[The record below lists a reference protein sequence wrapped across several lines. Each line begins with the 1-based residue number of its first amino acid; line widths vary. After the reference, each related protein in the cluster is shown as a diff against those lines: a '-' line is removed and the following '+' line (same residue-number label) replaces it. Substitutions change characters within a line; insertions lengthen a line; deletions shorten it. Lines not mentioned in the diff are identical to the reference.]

1 VKLPPTYDL
10 VHTGRVRAAIRRDLR
25 PLLEPWLLAPRL
37 VLPPDAEPFVG
48 GRGGAFRVVLPG
60 GQRAVVRLYRRG
72 GVLARFVHDTY
83 LAPGLGLGSGLGT
96 RPLRELAV
104 TAEVRRRGVAT
115 ADVLAARV
123 EGDVFYRGA
132 LLTAEIPSATT
143 LIDALRRADPA
154 ARRVLAASAGR
165 AIAGLHEAGVS
176 HADLNMTNI
185 LVAPGPDGERIAL
198 VDFDRARLRD
208 GALPTAA
215 RRRNLTR
222 LARSLAKFDADG
234 TLAGAEERRVFRSA
248 YASAGT
254 GEVPCAS

>member
-1 VKLPPTYDL
+1 MPPAYDL
-10 VHTGRVRAAIRRDLR
+10 VRAGPVRAAIRRDLR
-25 PLLEPWLLAPRL
+25 PLLEAWLLAPRL
-37 VLPPDAEPFVG
+37 ALPVDAVPLAA
-48 GRGGAFRVVLPG
+48 GRGGAFRVVLPD
-60 GQRAVVRLYRRG
+60 GQRVVVRLYRRG
-72 GVLARFVHDTY
+72 GVLARFVRETY
-83 LAPGLGLGSGLGT
+83 LGPGLGPGA

-104 TAEVRRRGVAT
+104 TAEISRRGVAT
-115 ADVLAARV
+115 VDVLAARV
-123 EGDVFYRGA
+123 EGRLFYRGA
-132 LLTAEIPSATT
+132 LVTAEIPSATT

-165 AIAGLHEAGVS
+165 AIAVLHEAGVS

-208 GALPTAA
+208 GALPGAA

-222 LARSLAKFDADG
+222 LARSLAKLDAEG
-234 TLAGAEERRVFRSA
+234 TLAGAEERRVFRTA